1 MRKAGLMIK
10 VLPCC
15 LAVLLLTVAA
25 VQADMSVLENLQDFG
40 HLSQNNSSL
49 PTGFNSAGCG
59 PTALTNSL
67 LYLQNEYSGIYGT
80 SLVPDPTKL
89 VPTAKMLVGYP
100 SGTNYLNWD
109 SSSGVTW
116 NNYFRG
122 TYNYVEHQASGKTIY
137 QGEVNSGS
145 SFPSWVSV
153 HTGYPTWNFL
163 YSQLQQSRAVMIFW
177 EDSTTNPVNKHYM
190 SLAGMSFTDS
200 NTNGHWDVGEAATI
214 TYIDPKDGA
223 TYSNIAISQNSNG
236 LLQFT
241 YHNNVHDWYDGDA
254 QIVMAE
260 SFGPVPLPS
269 TLLLLGSGLL
279 GLAGVRSR
287 FKKS

>member
-1 MRKAGLMIK
+1 MKKAGLIIK
-10 VLPCC
+10 VLPLC
-15 LAVLLLTVAA
+15 LGILLLTVAA
-25 VQADMSVLENLQDFG
+25 VQADMFVQENLSAFG
-40 HLSQNNSSL
+40 HLSQMNSNL
-49 PTGFNSAGCG
+49 PTGFDSDGCG

-89 VPTAKMLVGYP
+89 VPTAKMIVGYP

-116 NNYFRG
+116 NHYFRG
-122 TYNYVEHQASGKTIY
+122 TYDYVEHQAAGKTIY
-137 QGEVNSGS
+137 QGEANSGS
-145 SFPSWVSV
+145 SFPLWVSAQ
-153 HTGYPTWNFL
+153 TGNPTWDFL
-163 YSQLQQSRAVMIFW
+163 YNQLQQSRAVIIFW
-177 EDSTTNPVNKHYM
+177 EDSTTTPTYKHYM

-200 NTNGHWDVGEAATI
+200 NNNGRFDAGEAAKI

-223 TYSNIAISQNSNG
+223 TYSNIAISQNSSG

-241 YHNNVHDWYDGDA
+241 YHNNHYNWYNGNA
-254 QIVMAE
+254 KIVMAE

-269 TLLLLGSGLL
+269 TLLLLSSGLL
-279 GLAGVRSR
+279 GLLGVGRRLKRS
-287 FKKS
+287 